1 MFYLTTNRIKR
12 KPEPCIHYFISNG
25 WNIDKII
32 FYHIIFNNQLLFGTW
47 FREGF
52 WKLKEYINIRKYYWS
67 INTLYKYLH
76 ARNLK
81 SSQNRSTDNIPWL
94 PLTTWRTEWWRPS
107 AWGSSHGGWYTPAPS
122 CRWFSWSVP
131 TVCRK
136 GEPSAGVCSSPRG
149 VYSQVHSPVVII
161 DKINVFVSKRGAMFY
176 RYLAHYSPELC
187 DTIGSDVWHHSTW
200 FKTGFAPASFT
211 NDIFLQ

>member
-1 MFYLTTNRIKR
+1 MYKYQEILLIYK
-12 KPEPCIHYFISNG
+12 YFTIV
-25 WNIDKII
+25 
-32 FYHIIFNNQLLFGTW
+32 
-47 FREGF
+47 
-52 WKLKEYINIRKYYWS
+52 
-67 INTLYKYLH
+67 YKYLQY
-76 ARNLK
+76 LK
-81 SSQNRSTDNIPWL
+81 SSQNRSTDIIPWL

-107 AWGSSHGGWYTPAPS
+107 AWGSSRDEWYTRAPS

-149 VYSQVHSPVVII
+149 VYSQVHSPVAII

-176 RYLAHYSPELC
+176 RYLAHYGPELC
-187 DTIGSDVWHHSTW
+187 DTIGSDEWHHSTW